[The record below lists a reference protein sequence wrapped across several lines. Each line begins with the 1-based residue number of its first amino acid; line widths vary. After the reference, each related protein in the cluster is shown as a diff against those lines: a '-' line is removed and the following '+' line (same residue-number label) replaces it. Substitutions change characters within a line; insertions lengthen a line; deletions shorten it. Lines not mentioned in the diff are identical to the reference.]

1 MSNIYDLEDLE
12 GKLIYVLQIE
22 LPGIINFKDRP
33 EISTLS
39 DGKWCFYFSG
49 VKKMNIP
56 EIDKE
61 EKKIHLYTNT
71 IKEGKFSL
79 YFELSNE
86 IISIEHTYLGNTY
99 VDGVYTFYYCGDR
112 KDEDFDE
119 NDEEITFQ

>member
-1 MSNIYDLEDLE
+1 MKEIL
-12 GKLIYVLQIE
+12 LQKIE
-22 LPGIINFKDRP
+22 KN
-33 EISTLS
+33 
-39 DGKWCFYFSG
+39 
-49 VKKMNIP
+49 NQ
-56 EIDKE
+56 IDKE

-99 VDGVYTFYYCGDR
+99 VDGVYTFYYYGGR

-119 NDEEITFQ
+119 LSF